1 MRHNRI
7 VHRTAVATLLVCLL
21 LPTAGH
27 GWSAQGHRLVAQ
39 IADRHLTP
47 AARKAVAE
55 LIGPS
60 TLADVATWA
69 DQYVDGHRQTAGWHY
84 VNIPENASAYSR
96 ERDCPPQPGDSARSS
111 RPRDCVVDRIL
122 FHQERL
128 ANVRLDRAD
137 RAIALKF
144 LVHLVAD
151 VHQPFHAIG
160 VERGGNGI
168 AISVFGSSMCGA
180 ENGPTFACN
189 LHALWDGT
197 LIARRRLS
205 DRQYL
210 ARLDPRLKS
219 LQPHAARERRPE
231 AWAIESLALARKAL
245 LPSGADVDERYYRA
259 QIEVVD
265 DRLVLAGLRL
275 AAVLN
280 AAL

>member
-1 MRHNRI
+1 LRHNRT
-7 VHRTAVATLLVCLL
+7 VQRTVVATLLVCVL
-21 LPTAGH
+21 LPSPGH
-27 GWSAQGHRLVAQ
+27 AWSAQGHRLVAQ
-39 IADRHLTP
+39 IAERQLTP

-69 DQYVDGHRQTAGWHY
+69 DQYVDGHRQTAAWHY
-84 VNIPENASAYSR
+84 VNIPESARSYDR
-96 ERDCPPQPGDSARSS
+96 ERDCPPQPGDPARSS

-128 ANVRLDRAD
+128 ANARLDRTD
-137 RAIALKF
+137 RAAALKF

-168 AISVFGSSMCGA
+168 AISVFGSSTCGSDA
-180 ENGPTFACN
+180 NSFACN

-197 LIARRRLS
+197 MIARRKLS

-210 ARLDPRLKS
+210 ARLDSRLKS
-219 LQPHAARERRPE
+219 LQPQATRNRHPE
-231 AWAIESLALARKAL
+231 EWAMESLALARKAL
-245 LPSGADVDERYYRA
+245 VPSGAKVDERYYRE

-275 AAVLN
+275 AALLN
-280 AAL
+280 AAM